1 MREDELLR
9 DTQGKRNY
17 IQLPCSPSN
26 VSWLYFWDVLLQVL
40 ELGSFDYTPVHLS

>member
-1 MREDELLR
+1 MREDVLR

-17 IQLPCSPSN
+17 IHQLLCSPSN

-40 ELGSFDYTPVHLS
+40 ELCSFDYTPVHLS